1 MTIIDGPN
9 FIVVTDN
16 HYRWRKIFSI
26 TADQYR
32 QEKYFCDYDR
42 LLSTDINITDNW
54 HSLIIRKN
62 RMKDIVVQYFY

>member
-16 HYRWRKIFSI
+16 YYRWREIFSV

-32 QEKYFCDYDR
+32 QQKLFCDYDP
-42 LLSTDINITDNW
+42 LLSIVINIIDN
-54 HSLIIRKN
+54 LAFVDNK
-62 RMKDIVVQYFY
+62 KE